1 MGYLVIGII
10 VIMILRAMA
19 VFAIILKSST
29 GMHKSMT
36 MAVLRADIKFFD
48 SNPIGRVIT
57 RFAKDVTVFD
67 LIMP

>member
-10 VIMILRAMA
+10 VIMILRSMA